1 MKKYFFIAV
10 AFLSLLTFN
19 ACSSDS
25 PEEEL
30 PPKEE
35 PEQPDTPVDPDNPS
49 TSDNVVLAEN
59 TILLTD
65 SIDKYVTNPV
75 TGTTLNLETS
85 IDETELPEVGQVLL
99 YGNVSEK
106 FPLGFLG
113 KVKDVVKSSSGY
125 EVITEPVSL
134 EEAFDKLYIN
144 ETIALT
150 SDEESQQNS
159 RSTEFVFS
167 PWHPQGYTGLECR
180 WHTDFPIV
188 PNIEGGWEVGS
199 ISGSLSG
206 SVDGGL
212 AMGANLLCLIDID
225 KQALKESYIKIAMG
239 LRTSFGNKINLKGEL
254 TGEYTKELKKFELA
268 KPFMLSLQGAAI
280 HIILHPAIVLSAFM
294 KYEGKM
300 ELDFSQYADYEW
312 EAVYLYEHGIGGLSV
327 NKKDD
332 KDNRTTV
339 NKFSVDGLIDMGLSA
354 DFSMAFFNNENVA
367 CNFKIA
373 AGPSLAAKLS
383 YDGTEE
389 NLYEKLKDNEISI
402 AACKIAVN
410 AGVQISIFKEDNIE
424 VGVDDEELPSFEYE
438 GFFGKKEYYLFPEF
452 KEKNALWKSGNQ
464 ILAEYDVSRDLLFPV
479 QLGMRLMDK
488 DKRTLKDDVDLVEYQ
503 YEKESQTLLS
513 TTFGNVNSK
522 KDYYVCP
529 IVELPL
535 FGKVAAS
542 PVTKIEAKPDTC
554 HIDFTIEYPKFSDSY
569 RMNGRDE
576 VSCDAALYPIY
587 ENENQRKGIV
597 GTEAILYKDGKEVAR
612 SSYQWLGRNI
622 ISKLFKREELLIDYE
637 NYIARPK
644 DGRWQVSMA
653 FKKLDEYGDT
663 ITCVTDVVKDIDLKY
678 DTKPAMIIYRCDIRG
693 CDSHSMEDEH
703 SFLIDMNCFVRGTFW
718 CKTTIGNGFNE
729 VTNGEVIV
737 VRDDFSFGGSW
748 GVNYTNY
755 DVPNRLVM
763 KYIDYS
769 GRMVESN
776 SVPIQTDV
784 NGCVIDS
791 HYEDDSELSQYES
804 RWSFD

>member
-99 YGNVSEK
+99 YGNISEK

-389 NLYEKLKDNEISI
+389 NLYEKLKDNFI
-402 AACKIAVN
+402 
-410 AGVQISIFKEDNIE
+410 
-424 VGVDDEELPSFEYE
+424 
-438 GFFGKKEYYLFPEF
+438 
-452 KEKNALWKSGNQ
+452 
-464 ILAEYDVSRDLLFPV
+464 
-479 QLGMRLMDK
+479 
-488 DKRTLKDDVDLVEYQ
+488 
-503 YEKESQTLLS
+503 
-513 TTFGNVNSK
+513 
-522 KDYYVCP
+522 
-529 IVELPL
+529 
-535 FGKVAAS
+535 
-542 PVTKIEAKPDTC
+542 
-554 HIDFTIEYPKFSDSY
+554 
-569 RMNGRDE
+569 
-576 VSCDAALYPIY
+576 
-587 ENENQRKGIV
+587 
-597 GTEAILYKDGKEVAR
+597 
-612 SSYQWLGRNI
+612 
-622 ISKLFKREELLIDYE
+622 
-637 NYIARPK
+637 
-644 DGRWQVSMA
+644 
-653 FKKLDEYGDT
+653 
-663 ITCVTDVVKDIDLKY
+663 
-678 DTKPAMIIYRCDIRG
+678 
-693 CDSHSMEDEH
+693 
-703 SFLIDMNCFVRGTFW
+703 
-718 CKTTIGNGFNE
+718 
-729 VTNGEVIV
+729 
-737 VRDDFSFGGSW
+737 
-748 GVNYTNY
+748 
-755 DVPNRLVM
+755 
-763 KYIDYS
+763 
-769 GRMVESN
+769 
-776 SVPIQTDV
+776 
-784 NGCVIDS
+784 
-791 HYEDDSELSQYES
+791 
-804 RWSFD
+804 